1 MSSRLFA
8 ARGALPLPSPLD
20 RAAPYICPKGHVHP
34 RGRGGRRRGRA
45 SALGATLLAAALGCT
60 FNDPLPEDLGACPDD
75 SAAPEPTPGLTYYR
89 DIQPLLAARCGECH
103 RDGGI
108 APFAFDTYAS
118 AYPARDLLA
127 QVVAARTMPPWP
139 PGRCCEEYLHDR
151 ALTDDEVAAIV
162 GWAEEGAPEGAPA
175 DSPAPEDLPPGEVG
189 LSRVDLELTMPAAY
203 TPSDPDGDEVR
214 CFVLDWPEDQQRFIT
229 GLDVRPGDPDTV
241 HHAIVYAV
249 PPAKAAVYEALADAD
264 EAPGWSCPGGLA
276 EGGDTVV
283 GGWVPGSRGYDFP
296 NRIGRGVAPG
306 AKIILSVHYRF
317 PPATPSSDQTAIA
330 LRLDDAVD
338 REIQGLAV
346 YNPAWLVGKAMKI
359 PAGDDDVRFTYGYDP
374 AVYTGGA
381 ALIHNVSLHMH
392 ERGASGSLAVERAD
406 GSVDCLLNIDD
417 WDYDW
422 QGDYWLA
429 DPVEL
434 RTGDRLKVEC
444 HFDNSA
450 SNQRPGEEPK
460 ELWWGDDLEMC
471 IATVLVT
478 AP

>member
-1 MSSRLFA
+1 
-8 ARGALPLPSPLD
+8 
-20 RAAPYICPKGHVHP
+20 
-34 RGRGGRRRGRA
+34 
-45 SALGATLLAAALGCT
+45 
-60 FNDPLPEDLGACPDD
+60 
-75 SAAPEPTPGLTYYR
+75 
-89 DIQPLLAARCGECH
+89 
-103 RDGGI
+103 
-108 APFAFDTYAS
+108 
-118 AYPARDLLA
+118 
-127 QVVAARTMPPWP
+127 MPPWP
-139 PGRCCEEYLHDR
+139 PGRCCEDYLHDR
-151 ALTDDEVAAIV
+151 ALTDEEVAAIV
-162 GWAEEGAPEGAPA
+162 GWAEDGAPEGDPA
-175 DSPAPEDLPPGEVG
+175 DSSAPDDPPAGEGG
-189 LSRVDLELTMPAAY
+189 LSRVDLELPMPAAY
-203 TPSDPDGDEVR
+203 TPSDADGDEVR
-214 CFVLDWPEDQQRFIT
+214 CFVIDWPEAQQRFIT
-229 GLDVRPGDPDTV
+229 GLDVRPGDPDIV

-264 EAPGWSCPGGLA
+264 DAPGWSCPGGLA

-296 NRIGRGVAPG
+296 NDIGRGVAPDS
-306 AKIILSVHYRF
+306 KIILSVHYRF
-317 PPATPSSDQTAIA
+317 APATPGSDQTAIA

-346 YNPAWLVGKAMKI
+346 YNPAWLIGKTMKI
-359 PAGDDDVRFTYGYDP
+359 PAGDPDVRFTYGYDP
-374 AVYTGGA
+374 AAYTGGA

-392 ERGASGSLAVERAD
+392 ERGASGSLAIERAD
-406 GSVDCLLNIDD
+406 GSVDCLLNIAD

-450 SNQRPGEEPK
+450 SNQPPGEEPQ